1 MSHGIAATLGLIL
14 VLATGSLM
22 PPAALRAQGPEFTE
36 IFDDPTL
43 AGWEHS
49 PNASVT
55 AGVLRIEAGGFAFR
69 SGPWGDFT
77 LDVRLRWSGDGA
89 ALVSYRATDQA
100 RYTIRFGGGLLALQR
115 ESSGMVTDLG
125 TASIPIPHGE
135 WALLSVTVGG
145 GRHEISVHGQPRITA
160 TDSEP
165 LPPGG
170 VMLRAEGGATGEFD
184 DLALTLPGGL
194 PPQAEATSTKVPTGT
209 GSSEA
214 GPLPPGVDPNWG
226 WGLLFRED
234 FDSLDSLHR
243 SWQTYGGLLAIAQDG
258 DVSYGVLGQDK
269 ATMALAGSAG
279 WENYALTLRLRLTGP
294 TEFAIHTHEGFPQD
308 RADPVERIHYGIT
321 VEPGPA
327 GGPTVRANALADQEG
342 APPIPIQL
350 SPTTLQPGEWH
361 EITMI
366 RRDDFFK
373 LHIDGE
379 EKANQDMSAL
389 PPASAGGFRLQH
401 VGGAD
406 LQIDQVTLF
415 GETPKPEWD
424 FLAAPTGGEVRY
436 IWPDPANPKVLI
448 LGVSHSGV
456 WATYDGGN
464 AWELMHLGLNSV
476 DLAKLYMN
484 PYDPRVLIEANGDG
498 STYVTHD
505 AGNRWQYVAYED
517 GGCVGKKP
525 FAFSA
530 QDPQRVY
537 SGAGGPGYVCR
548 SEDGGRYFRRPDNP
562 TATYEGEIAA
572 LTVVY
577 AGGEEAVW
585 VSTDKGQIGRSANG
599 GTNWEFY
606 PNGAS
611 PVSEPVRDF
620 YVLAED
626 PMRLYALT
634 DTGLYYTTSDP
645 TAESLS
651 SVSWSKMNTLPTGG
665 QGLIRAPEGTF
676 YFVAG
681 GVVLYSFDENG
692 ANVQTTEFPFLA
704 PINAIGLDNAQ
715 PNALLLASKFGLHR
729 FDVQTRQLTALHDKI
744 GAMGVLSIAV
754 DPQYPP
760 LVWAGTWFNGIVYS
774 LDYGQTWHRAFEED
788 QECVLETCQRDP
800 LGSAGYYSLKIDPNN
815 GCHIFAAGT
824 HIGGDPVFIASHD
837 HGRTWSRLTAAEGI
851 DSDYITDVE
860 FYPKDTRVIYA
871 AAGCANRYFGFSRT
885 CEMNPQGLYRSG
897 DGGRSFA
904 RVGAPLGYP
913 SLTSVAVH
921 PEDDRQVWVGTPNAG
936 LWFSNDGGKTF
947 ARIGQES
954 LSLNYIVDVVV
965 DPGDPQVLYAGGATV
980 YENHWI
986 NKGVPWD
993 ELSALVFPERL
1004 HKSTDGGRTWAPL
1017 DLPSMS
1023 LEQIVIDPN
1032 DTNKIYVSTH
1042 SPGVWFSADG
1052 GQTWR
1057 LIDEGMLYF
1066 NATRSGHNY
1075 VFGLTVSPDSQNL
1088 YAGSCGR
1095 GIFRT
1100 GAVTAGSLSD
1110 LPACE
1115 ETGVPPPA
1123 SAEAT
1128 LTPGPTPA
1136 KPAGGIPCLGGAI
1149 PLALVGLAGLY
1160 SHRARRRQRSSGGR
1174 PTLKFLERHLGGG

>member
-1 MSHGIAATLGLIL
+1 MNHKAISALALIVTLAAI
-14 VLATGSLM
+14 SLL
-22 PPAALRAQGPEFTE
+22 PTTSRRAQEPGFTE
-36 IFDDPTL
+36 PFDDPTL
-43 AGWEHS
+43 PGWDYS
-49 PNASVT
+49 PNARVDG
-55 AGVLRIEAGGFAFR
+55 GVLRIESGGFAFR
-69 SGPWGDFT
+69 PGQWGDFT

-89 ALVSYRATDQA
+89 ALISYRVTDQA
-100 RYTIRFGGGLLALQR
+100 RYTVRFGGGSLVLQR
-115 ESSGMVTDLG
+115 ESSGTVTELG
-125 TASIPIPHGE
+125 SASIPIPPNE
-135 WALLSVTVGG
+135 WAPLGVAVVGG
-145 GRHEISVHGQPRITA
+145 QLKISLHGQPRITA
-160 TDSEP
+160 TDPEP

-170 VMLRAEGGATGEFD
+170 ISLAASSGATGEFD
-184 DLALTLPGGL
+184 DLVLTLSSGL
-194 PPQAEATSTKVPTGT
+194 PPQVEATSATAPTKTS
-209 GSSEA
+209 SSEA

-226 WGLLFRED
+226 WGLLLKED
-234 FDSLDSLHR
+234 FDSLDSLHP
-243 SWQTYGGLLAIAQDG
+243 SWDIYGGLLAIAQDG

-269 ATMALAGSAG
+269 ATMARAGSMG
-279 WENYALTLRLRLTGP
+279 WENYALTLRIRLAGS
-294 TEFAIHTHEGFPQD
+294 TEFAILTHEGFRQD
-308 RADPVERIHYGIT
+308 RADPVERIHYGII

-327 GGPTVRANALADQEG
+327 GGSTVRANALGDQEG
-342 APPIPIQL
+342 AIPIPIPL
-350 SPTTLQPGEWH
+350 APATLQPGEWH

-373 LHIDGE
+373 LYIDGE

-389 PPASAGGFRLQH
+389 APSSAGGFRVQH
-401 VGGAD
+401 VSGAD

-415 GETPKPEWD
+415 GETPKPEWN
-424 FLAAPTGGEVRY
+424 FLAAPTGGELKY
-436 IWPDPANPKVLI
+436 IWPDPTNPSVLI

-456 WATYDGGN
+456 WATYNEGN
-464 AWELMHLGLNSV
+464 TWDLMHLGLNSV

-484 PYDPRVLIEANGDG
+484 PYDPKMLIEATGGG
-498 STYVTHD
+498 SAYVTHD
-505 AGNRWQYVAYED
+505 AGNRWQNVAYED
-517 GGCVGKKP
+517 AGCVGKMP
-525 FAFSA
+525 FAFSE

-548 SEDGGRYFRRPDNP
+548 SDDDGRYFQRPDNP

-577 AGGEEAVW
+577 TGGEEAVW
-585 VSTDKGQIGRSANG
+585 VSTDKGQIGRSVNG
-599 GTNWEFY
+599 GTSWEFY
-606 PNGAS
+606 PNGANAVPD
-611 PVSEPVRDF
+611 PVHDF
-620 YVLAED
+620 YVLTKD

-645 TAESLS
+645 TAASLAY
-651 SVSWSKMNTLPTGG
+651 VSWSKMNTLPSGG

-676 YFVAG
+676 YFIAG

-704 PINAIGLDNAQ
+704 PINDIALDNAQ

-788 QECVLETCQRDP
+788 QECVLETCKRDEV
-800 LGSAGYYSLKIDPNN
+800 GSAGYYSLKIDPNN
-815 GCHIFAAGT
+815 GCNIFAAGT
-824 HIGGDPVFIASHD
+824 HMGGDPVFIASHD
-837 HGRTWSRLTAAEGI
+837 HGRTWSRLTAAEGV

-885 CEMNPQGLYRSG
+885 CEMNPQGLYRSE
-897 DGGRSFA
+897 DGGRSFI

-936 LWFSNDGGKTF
+936 LWFSDDGGKTF
-947 ARIGQES
+947 ARMGKES

-965 DPGDPQVLYAGGATV
+965 DPGNPQALYAGGGTV
-980 YENHWI
+980 YENYWN
-986 NKGVPWD
+986 NKGMPWD
-993 ELSALVFPERL
+993 ELSAPAFPERL
-1004 HKSTDGGRTWAPL
+1004 HKSTNGGRTWTPL
-1017 DLPSMS
+1017 DLPSMT
-1023 LEQIVIDPN
+1023 LEQIVVDPN
-1032 DTNKIYVSTH
+1032 DSNKIYVNTH

-1052 GQTWR
+1052 GQTWD

-1066 NATRSGHNY
+1066 NETSSQHNY

-1100 GAVTAGSLSD
+1100 GAVPAGSLSD

-1115 ETGVPPPA
+1115 DAGVPPSVPV
-1123 SAEAT
+1123 EAT
-1128 LTPGPTPA
+1128 PTPGPTPA
-1136 KPAGGIPCLGGAI
+1136 KPTGGIPCLGGAI
-1149 PLALVGLAGLY
+1149 PLALVGLAGWH
-1160 SHRARRRQRSSGGR
+1160 SRRARRS
-1174 PTLKFLERHLGGG
+1174 RHPSAD